1 MGPALAAGSEDAEN
15 RRVRPGK
22 ELCGTGRSGG
32 SAEVSEPI
40 RWDAQLR
47 TAGLDIEKNV
57 SRLDAVLGEA
67 WVLVEFD
74 ELHTEAFAGAIVT
87 GHDEKNPVVEL
98 HLRSRRHHGRGIA
111 RAKALLHG
119 GDESARIEKT
129 VDVSFGEN
137 VHQQAWYRLCA
148 LRSRLTGCGKTRD
161 LYQGTASQLGE
172 KREIY

>member
-1 MGPALAAGSEDAEN
+1 MQMGSGLPAGSEDAEN
-15 RRVRPGK
+15 ARVGPGK
-22 ELCGTGRSGG
+22 ELRGNGGSSG

-40 RWDAQLR
+40 RGDDKLC

-57 SRLDAVLGEA
+57 SRLDAVLREA

-111 RAKALLHG
+111 GAKAVFNR

-137 VHQQAWYRLCA
+137 VHQQA
-148 LRSRLTGCGKTRD
+148 
-161 LYQGTASQLGE
+161 
-172 KREIY
+172 